1 VALQQTTRELWAQQ
15 GPFEPY
21 TIHGVPQQN
30 IPEIY
35 IKGAVWNAQSTPP
48 RYIAQ
53 SSAPEESG
61 TGTWFPIDFN
71 EEHVCWVEV
80 RLQEPAGSE
89 AYWQAFR
96 IAGEDLGLD
105 ITQGD
110 VEIHLQ
116 STTLHSYRESVAS
129 SHLSRASTPSIAS
142 VIRPRPS
149 PYQLGSRDQEIA
161 HSLAESL
168 NINEPMSNT
177 LTMEVPAGTINPTT
191 GHVDADDAALY
202 RAIGPDQPDP
212 PSVSG
217 TERTTNIPFGW
228 IRPQGGGMP
237 EPRRYIYGG
246 PPAGPFGPPG
256 RGPPGGGP
264 PGGGPPGGGPP
275 GGGPPGGGPP
285 RGGPFGPP
293 GGGPPAPIPVAP
305 AVGGRNDKLVGN
317 TPLVFKGERSRA
329 EEFITQ
335 WQLYEGVN
343 ITNDLMRNAYQRAML
358 FLTYIQG
365 PIVNEWVKGV
375 NAWLRG
381 QIINQRWAP
390 HDERLWTEV
399 FDSFN
404 RQFANVMEQEDAQ
417 AALAKGLQLDKGD
430 LDKLITEFEQ
440 LVRHAGYDVNQ
451 DLVLRIFTSALP
463 NTMYEYILRTLPQP
477 ATYEQWRAAAID
489 QQRVYVHMRNRAD
502 RFKTKKPAP
511 TNTWRPFNS
520 QWRNP
525 PRDKNAMDTSPGRT
539 RARVAEAEDFL
550 PGGNRYEQ
558 RVGGSREGGYPRGP
572 VQRDG
577 QRKVLTCFFCGKPG
591 HFARDC
597 RQKQNNRGANS
608 PPRNTQIPTRARQV
622 RQEDSNIRVVDD
634 RSVADDRTP
643 QQRANDWLT
652 SVANEHDDVKDIV
665 MQELW
670 GKEDFQNA

>member
-15 GPFEPY
+15 GPFEHY
-21 TIHGVPQQN
+21 AIHGVPQQN

-35 IKGAVWNAQSTPP
+35 IKGAVWNAQADPP
-48 RYIAQ
+48 RYVAQ

-61 TGTWFPIDFN
+61 TGTWFPVDFN

-96 IAGEDLGLD
+96 IAGQDLGLD
-105 ITQGD
+105 VTQGD
-110 VEIHLQ
+110 VEAHLQ
-116 STTLHSYRESVAS
+116 ATTIHSYRESIAS
-129 SHLSRASTPSIAS
+129 SHSSRASTPSVAS
-142 VIRPRPS
+142 AIRPRPS
-149 PYQLGSRDQEIA
+149 PYQPGSRDQEIA
-161 HSLAESL
+161 NTLAESL

-177 LTMEVPAGTINPTT
+177 LTMEAPAGTINPIT
-191 GHVDADDAALY
+191 GHVNDDDAALF

-212 PSVSG
+212 PSVGG
-217 TERTTNIPFGW
+217 TDHSTHVPFGW
-228 IRPQGGGMP
+228 IRPQSGRMP

-246 PPAGPFGPPG
+246 GPP
-256 RGPPGGGP
+256 RGNPPRGGP
-264 PGGGPPGGGPP
+264 P
-275 GGGPPGGGPP
+275 
-285 RGGPFGPP
+285 GGPFGPP
-293 GGGPPAPIPVAP
+293 GGGPLGPPGGGPPVPIPPAP
-305 AVGGRNDKLVGN
+305 AVAGGRSDKLVGN
-317 TPLVFKGERSRA
+317 TPLIFRGERNRA

-365 PIVNEWVKGV
+365 PVVNEWVKGV

-381 QIINQRWAP
+381 QIIHEGWAP
-390 HDERLWTEV
+390 TDESLWAEV

-417 AALAKGLQLDKGD
+417 AALAKGLQLEKGD

-440 LVRHAGYDVNQ
+440 LVRHAGYDINQ

-463 NTMYEYILRTLPQP
+463 NTMYEYILRNLRQP

-489 QQRVYVHMRNRAD
+489 QQKVYVHMRNRAD
-502 RFKTKKPAP
+502 RFKTKKLPP
-511 TNTWRPFNS
+511 ITTWRPFGN

-525 PRDKNAMDTSPGRT
+525 AKDPNAMDTSPGRT

-572 VQRDG
+572 IQRDG

-597 RQKQNNRGANS
+597 RQKRNNQGTS
-608 PPRNTQIPTRARQV
+608 GPPRNTQVPTRARQV
-622 RQEDSNIRVVDD
+622 RQEESNVRIVDD

-643 QQRANDWLT
+643 QQRATDWLT
-652 SVANEHDDVKDIV
+652 SVADEHDDVKDIV

>member
-35 IKGAVWNAQSTPP
+35 IKGAVWNAQANPP
-48 RYIAQ
+48 RYVAQ

-61 TGTWFPIDFN
+61 TGTWFPVDFN

-96 IAGEDLGLD
+96 IAGQDLGLD

-110 VEIHLQ
+110 VEAHLQ
-116 STTLHSYRESVAS
+116 TTTLTSYRESVAS
-129 SHLSRASTPSIAS
+129 SHSSRASTPSVPSI
-142 VIRPRPS
+142 IRLRPS
-149 PYQLGSRDQEIA
+149 PHQPGSRDQEIA
-161 HSLAESL
+161 HTLAESL
-168 NINEPMSNT
+168 TINDPMSNT
-177 LTMEVPAGTINPTT
+177 FTMEVPAGTINPTT
-191 GHVDADDAALY
+191 GHVNDDDAALF

-212 PSVSG
+212 PSVGG
-217 TERTTNIPFGW
+217 TDHTTHVPFGW
-228 IRPQGGGMP
+228 IRPQSGRMP
-237 EPRRYIYGG
+237 EPGRYIYG
-246 PPAGPFGPPG
+246 
-256 RGPPGGGP
+256 
-264 PGGGPPGGGPP
+264 

-285 RGGPFGPP
+285 RGGPPGGPFGPPGGGPFGPP
-293 GGGPPAPIPVAP
+293 GGGPPGGGPPVPIPPAP
-305 AVGGRNDKLVGN
+305 AMGGRSDKLVGN
-317 TPLVFKGERSRA
+317 TPLIFKGERSRA

-390 HDERLWTEV
+390 TDERLWVEV

-417 AALAKGLQLDKGD
+417 AALAKGLQLEKGD

-440 LVRHAGYDVNQ
+440 LVRHAGYDINQ

-477 ATYEQWRAAAID
+477 ATYEQWRTAAID

-502 RFKTKKPAP
+502 RFKTKKLPP
-511 TNTWRPFNS
+511 ITTWRPFGN
-520 QWRNP
+520 QWKNP
-525 PRDKNAMDTSPGRT
+525 QRGPNDMDTSPGRT

-572 VQRDG
+572 IQRDG

-597 RQKQNNRGANS
+597 RQKQNNRGSNG
-608 PPRNTQIPTRARQV
+608 PPRNTQTPTRTRQV

-652 SVANEHDDVKDIV
+652 SVADEQCDVKDIV

>member
-1 VALQQTTRELWAQQ
+1 VALQQTTQELWAQQ
-15 GPFEPY
+15 GLFEPY
-21 TIHGVPQQN
+21 TIHGITQQN

-35 IKGAVWNAQSTPP
+35 IKGAVWNAQAIPP
-48 RYIAQ
+48 RYHAQ
-53 SSAPEESG
+53 SSAPEESAS
-61 TGTWFPIDFN
+61 GTWFPVEFN

-110 VEIHLQ
+110 VEFHVQ
-116 STTLHSYRESVAS
+116 NATLTNYRELVIS
-129 SHLSRASTPSIAS
+129 SHSSRASTPSVAS

-149 PYQLGSRDQEIA
+149 PFLLGSRDQEIA
-161 HSLAESL
+161 ASLAESL
-168 NINEPMSNT
+168 NINAPMSCT
-177 LTMEVPAGTINPTT
+177 LTTEVPAGTINPIT
-191 GHVDADDAALY
+191 GHVNDDDAALY

-212 PSVSG
+212 PSVGG
-217 TERTTNIPFGW
+217 TDRTTHVPFGW

-246 PPAGPFGPPG
+246 PP
-256 RGPPGGGP
+256 
-264 PGGGPPGGGPP
+264 
-275 GGGPPGGGPP
+275 
-285 RGGPFGPP
+285 GGPFGPP
-293 GGGPPAPIPVAP
+293 GGGPPMPIPPAP
-305 AVGGRNDKLVGN
+305 VIGGGRNDKLVGN
-317 TPLVFKGERSRA
+317 TPLIFKGERSRA

-365 PIVNEWVKGV
+365 PILNEWVKGV

-390 HDERLWTEV
+390 TDERLWIEV

-440 LVRHAGYDVNQ
+440 LVCHAGYNINQ

-477 ATYEQWRAAAID
+477 ASYEQWRSAAID

-502 RFKTKKPAP
+502 RFKTKRPP
-511 TNTWRPFNS
+511 TTNTWKLFNN

-525 PRDKNAMDTSPGRT
+525 QRDPNAMDTSPGRMH
-539 RARVAEAEDFL
+539 ARVAEADDFL
-550 PGGNRYEQ
+550 PGGNQYEQ

-572 VQRDG
+572 IQKDG

-591 HFARDC
+591 HFARNC
-597 RQKQNNRGANS
+597 RQKRNNQGPS
-608 PPRNTQIPTRARQV
+608 GPPRNTQIPMCARQT
-622 RQEDSNIRVVDD
+622 RQEESNIRVVDD

-643 QQRANDWLT
+643 QQHANDWLT
-652 SVANEHDDVKDIV
+652 SVADEHDDVKDIV

>member
-1 VALQQTTRELWAQQ
+1 VALQQTTRKLWAQQ
-15 GPFEPY
+15 GPFETY

-30 IPEIY
+30 IPEVY
-35 IKGAVWNAQSTPP
+35 IKGAVWNAQSDPP
-48 RYIAQ
+48 RYVAQ

-61 TGTWFPIDFN
+61 TGTWFPVDFN

-96 IAGEDLGLD
+96 IAGQDLGLD

-110 VEIHLQ
+110 VEAHLQ
-116 STTLHSYRESVAS
+116 TTTLTSYRESVAS
-129 SHLSRASTPSIAS
+129 SHSSRASTPSVPS
-142 VIRPRPS
+142 DIRPRPS
-149 PYQLGSRDQEIA
+149 PYQPGSRDQEIA
-161 HSLAESL
+161 RTLAESL
-168 NINEPMSNT
+168 SINDPMSNT
-177 LTMEVPAGTINPTT
+177 LTISAPAGTINPIT
-191 GHVDADDAALY
+191 GHVNDDDAALF

-212 PSVSG
+212 PSVGG
-217 TERTTNIPFGW
+217 TDRTTHVPFGW
-228 IRPQGGGMP
+228 IRPQGERMP

-246 PPAGPFGPPG
+246 GGPPG
-256 RGPPGGGP
+256 GNPPRRGLPGGPFGPPGGGP
-264 PGGGPPGGGPP
+264 PGGGPPAPI
-275 GGGPPGGGPP
+275 
-285 RGGPFGPP
+285 
-293 GGGPPAPIPVAP
+293 PPAP
-305 AVGGRNDKLVGN
+305 AVMGGRSDKLVGN
-317 TPLVFKGERSRA
+317 TPLIFKGERSRA

-381 QIINQRWAP
+381 QIIHQGWAP
-390 HDERLWTEV
+390 TDERLWAEV

-417 AALAKGLQLDKGD
+417 AALAKGLQLEKGD

-440 LVRHAGYDVNQ
+440 LVRHAGYDINQ

-477 ATYEQWRAAAID
+477 ASYEQWRSAAID
-489 QQRVYVHMRNRAD
+489 QQKVYVHMRNRAD
-502 RFKTKKPAP
+502 RFKTKKLPP
-511 TNTWRPFNS
+511 TTTWRPFGN

-525 PRDKNAMDTSPGRT
+525 TKDPNAMDTSPGRT

-597 RQKQNNRGANS
+597 RQKRNNQGPS
-608 PPRNTQIPTRARQV
+608 GPPRNTQVPTRTRQI
-622 RQEDSNIRVVDD
+622 RQEESNIRVVDD

-643 QQRANDWLT
+643 QQRATDWLT
-652 SVANEHDDVKDIV
+652 SVADEHDDVKDIV

>member
-15 GPFEPY
+15 GPFEQY

-35 IKGAVWNAQSTPP
+35 IKGAVWNAQSDPP
-48 RYIAQ
+48 RYVAQ

-61 TGTWFPIDFN
+61 TGTWFPVDFN

-89 AYWQAFR
+89 SYWQAFR
-96 IAGEDLGLD
+96 IAGQDLGLD

-110 VEIHLQ
+110 VETHLQ
-116 STTLHSYRESVAS
+116 TTTLNSYRELVAS
-129 SHLSRASTPSIAS
+129 SHSSRNSTPSVPSI
-142 VIRPRPS
+142 ILPRPS
-149 PYQLGSRDQEIA
+149 PYQPGSRDQEIA
-161 HSLAESL
+161 HTLAESL

-177 LTMEVPAGTINPTT
+177 LTMEVPAGTINPVT
-191 GHVDADDAALY
+191 GHVDADDAALF

-217 TERTTNIPFGW
+217 TERTTHIPFGW

-237 EPRRYIYGG
+237 NPRRYIYGG
-246 PPAGPFGPPG
+246 GGPPG
-256 RGPPGGGP
+256 RGPPVGGPPGGPFGP
-264 PGGGPPGGGPP
+264 PGGGPP
-275 GGGPPGGGPP
+275 
-285 RGGPFGPP
+285 GGPFGPP
-293 GGGPPAPIPVAP
+293 GGGPPAPISPAPV
-305 AVGGRNDKLVGN
+305 VGGGGRSDKLVGN
-317 TPLVFKGERSRA
+317 TLLIFKGERSRA

-381 QIINQRWAP
+381 QIIHQRWAP
-390 HDERLWTEV
+390 TDERLWQEV

-404 RQFANVMEQEDAQ
+404 RQFANIMEQEDAQ
-417 AALAKGLQLDKGD
+417 AALAKGLQLEKGD
-430 LDKLITEFEQ
+430 LDKLVTEFEQ

-463 NTMYEYILRTLPQP
+463 NSMYEYILRTLPQP
-477 ATYEQWRAAAID
+477 ATYEQWRTAAID

-502 RFKTKKPAP
+502 RFKTKKTSPI
-511 TNTWRPFNS
+511 TTWKPFGN

-525 PRDKNAMDTSPGRT
+525 QRDPNAMDTSPGRT

-558 RVGGSREGGYPRGP
+558 RVGGSR
-572 VQRDG
+572 
-577 QRKVLTCFFCGKPG
+577 
-591 HFARDC
+591 
-597 RQKQNNRGANS
+597 
-608 PPRNTQIPTRARQV
+608 IPTRTRQI
-622 RQEDSNIRVVDD
+622 RQEESNIRVVDD

-652 SVANEHDDVKDIV
+652 SVADEHDDVKDIV

>member
-15 GPFEPY
+15 GPFEHY

-35 IKGAVWNAQSTPP
+35 IKGAVWNAQADPP
-48 RYIAQ
+48 RYVAQ

-61 TGTWFPIDFN
+61 TGTWFPVDFN

-96 IAGEDLGLD
+96 IAGQDLGLD

-110 VEIHLQ
+110 VEAHLQ
-116 STTLHSYRESVAS
+116 ATTLTSYRESVTS
-129 SHLSRASTPSIAS
+129 SHSSRASTPSVPSI
-142 VIRPRPS
+142 ILPRPS
-149 PYQLGSRDQEIA
+149 PYQPGSRDQEIA
-161 HSLAESL
+161 HTLAESL
-168 NINEPMSNT
+168 NIHDPMSNT
-177 LTMEVPAGTINPTT
+177 LTVEVPAGTINPVT
-191 GHVDADDAALY
+191 GHVDADDAALF

-217 TERTTNIPFGW
+217 TDRTTHVPFGW
-228 IRPQGGGMP
+228 IRPPSGRMP

-246 PPAGPFGPPG
+246 GGGPPG
-256 RGPPGGGP
+256 GNPPRGGPPGGPFGPPGGGP

-275 GGGPPGGGPP
+275 VPI
-285 RGGPFGPP
+285 
-293 GGGPPAPIPVAP
+293 PPAP
-305 AVGGRNDKLVGN
+305 AVMGGRSDKLVGN
-317 TPLVFKGERSRA
+317 TPLIFKGERSKA

-365 PIVNEWVKGV
+365 PTVNEWVKGV

-381 QIINQRWAP
+381 QIIHEGWAP
-390 HDERLWTEV
+390 TDERLWAEV

-417 AALAKGLQLDKGD
+417 AALAKGLQLEKGD

-440 LVRHAGYDVNQ
+440 LVRHAGYDINQ

-463 NTMYEYILRTLPQP
+463 NTMYEYILRNLRQP
-477 ATYEQWRAAAID
+477 ATYEQWRSAAID
-489 QQRVYVHMRNRAD
+489 QQKVYVHMRNRAD
-502 RFKTKKPAP
+502 RFKTKKLPP
-511 TNTWRPFNS
+511 ITTWRPFGN

-525 PRDKNAMDTSPGRT
+525 TKDPNAMDTSPGRT

-597 RQKQNNRGANS
+597 RQKRNNQGS
-608 PPRNTQIPTRARQV
+608 SGPPRNAPIPTRTRQV

-643 QQRANDWLT
+643 QQRATDWLT
-652 SVANEHDDVKDIV
+652 SVADEHDDVKDIV

>member
-15 GPFEPY
+15 GPFEHY

-30 IPEIY
+30 IPDIY
-35 IKGAVWNAQSTPP
+35 IKGAVWNAQADPP
-48 RYIAQ
+48 RYVAQ

-61 TGTWFPIDFN
+61 TGTWFPVDFN

-96 IAGEDLGLD
+96 IAGQDLGLD

-110 VEIHLQ
+110 VELHLQ

-129 SHLSRASTPSIAS
+129 SHSSRESTPSVPSI
-142 VIRPRPS
+142 ILPRPS
-149 PYQLGSRDQEIA
+149 PHQPGSRDQEIA
-161 HSLAESL
+161 HTLAESL
-168 NINEPMSNT
+168 TIHEPMSNT
-177 LTMEVPAGTINPTT
+177 LTMEVPAGTINPVT
-191 GHVDADDAALY
+191 GHVDADDAALF

-217 TERTTNIPFGW
+217 TDRTTHVPFGW
-228 IRPQGGGMP
+228 IRPQGGRMP

-246 PPAGPFGPPG
+246 VGPPGGNPPRGGPPGGPFGPPG
-256 RGPPGGGP
+256 GPFGPPGGGP
-264 PGGGPPGGGPP
+264 PGGGPPAPI
-275 GGGPPGGGPP
+275 
-285 RGGPFGPP
+285 
-293 GGGPPAPIPVAP
+293 PPAP
-305 AVGGRNDKLVGN
+305 AVMGGRSDKLVGN
-317 TPLVFKGERSRA
+317 TPLIFKGERSRA

-381 QIINQRWAP
+381 QIIHQGWAP
-390 HDERLWTEV
+390 TDERLWAEV

-417 AALAKGLQLDKGD
+417 AALAKGLQLEKGD

-440 LVRHAGYDVNQ
+440 LVRHAGYDINQ

-463 NTMYEYILRTLPQP
+463 NTMYEYILRNLPQP
-477 ATYEQWRAAAID
+477 ATYEQWRSAAID
-489 QQRVYVHMRNRAD
+489 QQKVYVHMRNRAD
-502 RFKTKKPAP
+502 RFKTKKLPP
-511 TNTWRPFNS
+511 ITTWRPFGN

-525 PRDKNAMDTSPGRT
+525 TKDPNAMDTSPGRT

-572 VQRDG
+572 VQKDG

-597 RQKQNNRGANS
+597 RQKRNNQGPS
-608 PPRNTQIPTRARQV
+608 GPSRNYQAPTRTRQIK
-622 RQEDSNIRVVDD
+622 QEESNIRVVDD

-643 QQRANDWLT
+643 QQRATDWLT
-652 SVANEHDDVKDIV
+652 SVADEHDDVKDIV

>member
-15 GPFEPY
+15 GPFEHY

-35 IKGAVWNAQSTPP
+35 IKGAVWNAQADPP
-48 RYIAQ
+48 RYVAQ

-61 TGTWFPIDFN
+61 TGTWFPVDFN

-80 RLQEPAGSE
+80 HLQEPAGSE

-96 IAGEDLGLD
+96 IAGQDLGLD

-110 VEIHLQ
+110 VELHLQ

-129 SHLSRASTPSIAS
+129 SHSSRESTPSVPSI
-142 VIRPRPS
+142 ILPRPS
-149 PYQLGSRDQEIA
+149 PHQPGSRDQEIA
-161 HSLAESL
+161 HTLAESL
-168 NINEPMSNT
+168 TIHEPMSNT
-177 LTMEVPAGTINPTT
+177 LTMEVPAGTINPVT
-191 GHVDADDAALY
+191 GHVDADDAALF

-217 TERTTNIPFGW
+217 TDRTTHVPFGW
-228 IRPQGGGMP
+228 IRPQGGRMP

-246 PPAGPFGPPG
+246 GGGPPGGNPPRGGPPGGPFGPPG
-256 RGPPGGGP
+256 GPFGPPGGGP
-264 PGGGPPGGGPP
+264 PGGGPPAPI
-275 GGGPPGGGPP
+275 
-285 RGGPFGPP
+285 
-293 GGGPPAPIPVAP
+293 PPAP
-305 AVGGRNDKLVGN
+305 AVMGGRSDKLVGN
-317 TPLVFKGERSRA
+317 TPLIFKGERSRA

-381 QIINQRWAP
+381 QIIHQGWAP
-390 HDERLWTEV
+390 TDERLWAEV

-417 AALAKGLQLDKGD
+417 AALAKGLQLEKGD

-440 LVRHAGYDVNQ
+440 LVRHAGYDINQ

-463 NTMYEYILRTLPQP
+463 NTMYEYILRNLPQP
-477 ATYEQWRAAAID
+477 ATYEQWRSAAID
-489 QQRVYVHMRNRAD
+489 QQKVYVHMRNRAD
-502 RFKTKKPAP
+502 RFKTKKLPP
-511 TNTWRPFNS
+511 ITTWRPFGN

-525 PRDKNAMDTSPGRT
+525 TKDPNAMDTSPGRT

-572 VQRDG
+572 VQKDG

-597 RQKQNNRGANS
+597 RQKRNNQGPS
-608 PPRNTQIPTRARQV
+608 GPPRNYQAPTRTRQIK
-622 RQEDSNIRVVDD
+622 QEESNIRVVDD
-634 RSVADDRTP
+634 RSIADDRTP
-643 QQRANDWLT
+643 QQRATDWLT
-652 SVANEHDDVKDIV
+652 SVADEHDDVKDIV

>member
-15 GPFEPY
+15 GPFEHY

-35 IKGAVWNAQSTPP
+35 IKGAVWNAQADPP
-48 RYIAQ
+48 RYVAQ

-61 TGTWFPIDFN
+61 TGTWFPVDFN

-96 IAGEDLGLD
+96 IAGQDLGLD

-110 VEIHLQ
+110 VELHLQ

-129 SHLSRASTPSIAS
+129 SHSSRASTPSVPS
-142 VIRPRPS
+142 VIQLRPS
-149 PYQLGSRDQEIA
+149 PHQPGSRDQEIA
-161 HSLAESL
+161 HTLAESL
-168 NINEPMSNT
+168 TINEPMSNT
-177 LTMEVPAGTINPTT
+177 LTMEVPAGTINPVT
-191 GHVDADDAALY
+191 GHVDADDAALF

-217 TERTTNIPFGW
+217 TERTTHIPFGW
-228 IRPQGGGMP
+228 LRPQGGGRP
-237 EPRRYIYGG
+237 DPRRYIYGG
-246 PPAGPFGPPG
+246 GPPG
-256 RGPPGGGP
+256 GGPPGGPFRPPGGPFGPPGGGP
-264 PGGGPPGGGPP
+264 PGGGPPAPI
-275 GGGPPGGGPP
+275 
-285 RGGPFGPP
+285 
-293 GGGPPAPIPVAP
+293 PPAPAVA
-305 AVGGRNDKLVGN
+305 GGRSDKLVGN
-317 TPLVFKGERSRA
+317 TPLIFKGERSKA

-381 QIINQRWAP
+381 QIIHQRWAP
-390 HDERLWTEV
+390 TDERLWVEV

-417 AALAKGLQLDKGD
+417 AALAKGLQLERGD

-440 LVRHAGYDVNQ
+440 LVRHAGYDINQ

-477 ATYEQWRAAAID
+477 ATYEQWRSAAID
-489 QQRVYVHMRNRAD
+489 QQRVYVHMKNRAD
-502 RFKTKKPAP
+502 RFKTKKLPP
-511 TNTWRPFNS
+511 ITTWRPFGN
-520 QWRNP
+520 QWRTPPGNP
-525 PRDKNAMDTSPGRT
+525 NAMDTSPGRT

-572 VQRDG
+572 VQKDG

-597 RQKQNNRGANS
+597 RQKRNNQGPS
-608 PPRNTQIPTRARQV
+608 GPPRNNQAPPRARQI
-622 RQEDSNIRVVDD
+622 RQEESNIRVVDD

-643 QQRANDWLT
+643 QQRATDWLT
-652 SVANEHDDVKDIV
+652 SVADEHDDVKDIV

>member
-15 GPFEPY
+15 GPFEHY

-35 IKGAVWNAQSTPP
+35 IKGAVWNAQADPP
-48 RYIAQ
+48 RYVAQ

-61 TGTWFPIDFN
+61 TGTWFPVDFN

-96 IAGEDLGLD
+96 IAGQDLGLD

-110 VEIHLQ
+110 VELHLQ

-129 SHLSRASTPSIAS
+129 SHSSRASTPSVPSI
-142 VIRPRPS
+142 ILPRPS
-149 PYQLGSRDQEIA
+149 PHQPGSRDQEIA
-161 HSLAESL
+161 NTLAESL
-168 NINEPMSNT
+168 TINEPMSNT
-177 LTMEVPAGTINPTT
+177 LTMEVPAGTINPVT

-217 TERTTNIPFGW
+217 TDRTTHVPFGW
-228 IRPQGGGMP
+228 IRPQGGRMP

-246 PPAGPFGPPG
+246 GGGPPGGNPPRGGPPGGPFGPPG
-256 RGPPGGGP
+256 GPFGPPGGGP
-264 PGGGPPGGGPP
+264 PGGGPPAPI
-275 GGGPPGGGPP
+275 
-285 RGGPFGPP
+285 
-293 GGGPPAPIPVAP
+293 PPAPV
-305 AVGGRNDKLVGN
+305 VMGGRNDKLVGN
-317 TPLVFKGERSRA
+317 TPLIFKGERSRA

-390 HDERLWTEV
+390 TDERLWIEV

-417 AALAKGLQLDKGD
+417 AALAKGLQLEKGD

-440 LVRHAGYDVNQ
+440 LVRHAGYDINQ

-463 NTMYEYILRTLPQP
+463 NTMYEYILRNLPQP
-477 ATYEQWRAAAID
+477 ATYEQWRSAAID

-502 RFKTKKPAP
+502 RFKTKKLPP
-511 TNTWRPFNS
+511 ITTWRPFGN
-520 QWRNP
+520 QWRTPPGNP
-525 PRDKNAMDTSPGRT
+525 NAMDTSPGRT

-558 RVGGSREGGYPRGP
+558 RVGGNREGGYPRGP
-572 VQRDG
+572 VQKDG

-597 RQKQNNRGANS
+597 RQKRNNQGPS
-608 PPRNTQIPTRARQV
+608 GPSRNNQAPMRARQV
-622 RQEDSNIRVVDD
+622 RQEESNIRVVDD

-643 QQRANDWLT
+643 QQRATDWLT
-652 SVANEHDDVKDIV
+652 NVADENDDVKDIV

>member
-1 VALQQTTRELWAQQ
+1 
-15 GPFEPY
+15 
-21 TIHGVPQQN
+21 
-30 IPEIY
+30 
-35 IKGAVWNAQSTPP
+35 
-48 RYIAQ
+48 
-53 SSAPEESG
+53 
-61 TGTWFPIDFN
+61 
-71 EEHVCWVEV
+71 
-80 RLQEPAGSE
+80 
-89 AYWQAFR
+89 
-96 IAGEDLGLD
+96 
-105 ITQGD
+105 
-110 VEIHLQ
+110 
-116 STTLHSYRESVAS
+116 
-129 SHLSRASTPSIAS
+129 
-142 VIRPRPS
+142 
-149 PYQLGSRDQEIA
+149 
-161 HSLAESL
+161 
-168 NINEPMSNT
+168 MSNT
-177 LTMEVPAGTINPTT
+177 LTMEVPVGTINPIT
-191 GHVDADDAALY
+191 GHVNADDDAALF

-212 PSVSG
+212 PSVGG
-217 TERTTNIPFGW
+217 TDRTTHVPFGW
-228 IRPQGGGMP
+228 IRPQGERMP

-246 PPAGPFGPPG
+246 GPPGGNPPRGGPPGGPFGPPG
-256 RGPPGGGP
+256 GPFGPPGGGP
-264 PGGGPPGGGPP
+264 PGGGPPAPI
-275 GGGPPGGGPP
+275 
-285 RGGPFGPP
+285 
-293 GGGPPAPIPVAP
+293 PPAP
-305 AVGGRNDKLVGN
+305 AVMGGRSDKLVGN
-317 TPLVFKGERSRA
+317 TPLIFKGERSRA

-381 QIINQRWAP
+381 QIIHQRWAP
-390 HDERLWTEV
+390 TDERLWVEV

-440 LVRHAGYDVNQ
+440 LVRHAGYDINQ

-477 ATYEQWRAAAID
+477 ATYEQWRSAAID
-489 QQRVYVHMRNRAD
+489 QQKVYVHMRNRAD
-502 RFKTKKPAP
+502 RFKTKKLPP
-511 TNTWRPFNS
+511 ITTWRPFGN
-520 QWRNP
+520 QWKNP
-525 PRDKNAMDTSPGRT
+525 QQNPNAMDTSPGRT

-572 VQRDG
+572 VQKDG

-597 RQKQNNRGANS
+597 RQKRNNQGPSN
-608 PPRNTQIPTRARQV
+608 PPRNNQAPMRARQI
-622 RQEDSNIRVVDD
+622 RQEESNIRVVDD

-643 QQRANDWLT
+643 QQRATDWLT
-652 SVANEHDDVKDIV
+652 SVADEHDDVKDIV

>member
-15 GPFEPY
+15 GPFEHY

-35 IKGAVWNAQSTPP
+35 IKGAVWNAQANPP
-48 RYIAQ
+48 RYVAQ

-61 TGTWFPIDFN
+61 TGTWFPVDFN

-96 IAGEDLGLD
+96 IAGQDLGLD

-129 SHLSRASTPSIAS
+129 SHSSRASTPSEPSI
-142 VIRPRPS
+142 ILPRPS
-149 PYQLGSRDQEIA
+149 PHQPGSRDQEIA
-161 HSLAESL
+161 HTLAESL
-168 NINEPMSNT
+168 TIHEPMSNT
-177 LTMEVPAGTINPTT
+177 LTMEVPAGTINPVT
-191 GHVDADDAALY
+191 GHVDADDAALF

-217 TERTTNIPFGW
+217 TDRTTHVPFGW
-228 IRPQGGGMP
+228 IRPQGGRMP

-246 PPAGPFGPPG
+246 GGGPPGGNPPRGGPPGGPFGPPG
-256 RGPPGGGP
+256 
-264 PGGGPPGGGPP
+264 
-275 GGGPPGGGPP
+275 
-285 RGGPFGPP
+285 GGPFGPP
-293 GGGPPAPIPVAP
+293 GGGPPAPIPPAP
-305 AVGGRNDKLVGN
+305 AVVGGRSDKLVGN
-317 TPLVFKGERSRA
+317 TPLIFKGERSRA

-381 QIINQRWAP
+381 QIIHQGWAP
-390 HDERLWTEV
+390 TDERLWAEV

-417 AALAKGLQLDKGD
+417 AALAKGLQLEKGD

-440 LVRHAGYDVNQ
+440 LVRHAGYDINQ

-463 NTMYEYILRTLPQP
+463 NTMYEYILRNLPQP
-477 ATYEQWRAAAID
+477 ATYEQWRTAAID
-489 QQRVYVHMRNRAD
+489 QQKVYVHMRNRAD
-502 RFKTKKPAP
+502 RFKTKKLPP
-511 TNTWRPFNS
+511 ITTWRPFGN

-525 PRDKNAMDTSPGRT
+525 TKDPNAMDTSPGRT

-597 RQKQNNRGANS
+597 RQKRNNQGPS
-608 PPRNTQIPTRARQV
+608 GPPRNTQVPTRARQV
-622 RQEDSNIRVVDD
+622 RQEESNVRVVDD

-643 QQRANDWLT
+643 QQRATDWLT
-652 SVANEHDDVKDIV
+652 SVADEHDDVKDIV

>member
-15 GPFEPY
+15 GPFEHY

-35 IKGAVWNAQSTPP
+35 IKGAVWNAQADPP
-48 RYIAQ
+48 RYVAQ

-61 TGTWFPIDFN
+61 TGTWFPVDFN

-96 IAGEDLGLD
+96 IAGQDLGLD

-110 VEIHLQ
+110 VELHLQ

-129 SHLSRASTPSIAS
+129 SNSSRANTPSEPSI
-142 VIRPRPS
+142 ILPRPS
-149 PYQLGSRDQEIA
+149 PHQPGSRDQEIA
-161 HSLAESL
+161 NTLAESL
-168 NINEPMSNT
+168 TIHEPMSNT
-177 LTMEVPAGTINPTT
+177 LTMEVPAGTINPVT
-191 GHVDADDAALY
+191 GHVDADDAALF

-217 TERTTNIPFGW
+217 TDRTTHVPFGW
-228 IRPQGGGMP
+228 IRPQGGRMP

-246 PPAGPFGPPG
+246 GGGPPG
-256 RGPPGGGP
+256 GNPPRGGPPGGPFGPPGGGP
-264 PGGGPPGGGPP
+264 PGGGPPAPI
-275 GGGPPGGGPP
+275 
-285 RGGPFGPP
+285 
-293 GGGPPAPIPVAP
+293 PPAP
-305 AVGGRNDKLVGN
+305 AVMGGRSDKLVGN
-317 TPLVFKGERSRA
+317 TPLIFKGERSRA

-381 QIINQRWAP
+381 QIIHQRWAP
-390 HDERLWTEV
+390 TDERLWVEV

-417 AALAKGLQLDKGD
+417 AALAKGLQLEKGD

-440 LVRHAGYDVNQ
+440 LVRHAGYDINQ

-477 ATYEQWRAAAID
+477 ASYEQWRSAAID
-489 QQRVYVHMRNRAD
+489 QQKVYVHMRNRAD
-502 RFKTKKPAP
+502 RFKTKKLPP
-511 TNTWRPFNS
+511 ITTWRPFGN
-520 QWRNP
+520 QWKNP
-525 PRDKNAMDTSPGRT
+525 QRDPNAMDTSPGRT

-597 RQKQNNRGANS
+597 RQKRNNQGPSR
-608 PPRNTQIPTRARQV
+608 PPHNTQIPTRTRQV
-622 RQEDSNIRVVDD
+622 RQEESNIRVVDD

-643 QQRANDWLT
+643 QQRATDWLT
-652 SVANEHDDVKDIV
+652 SVADEHDDVKDIV

>member
-15 GPFEPY
+15 GPFEHY

-35 IKGAVWNAQSTPP
+35 IKGAVWNAQADPP
-48 RYIAQ
+48 RYVAQ

-61 TGTWFPIDFN
+61 TGTWFPVDFN

-96 IAGEDLGLD
+96 IAGQDLGLD

-110 VEIHLQ
+110 VEVHLQ
-116 STTLHSYRESVAS
+116 ATTLNSYRESVAS
-129 SHLSRASTPSIAS
+129 SHSSRASTPSEPSI
-142 VIRPRPS
+142 IRPRPS
-149 PYQLGSRDQEIA
+149 PHQPGSRDQEIA
-161 HSLAESL
+161 QTLAESL
-168 NINEPMSNT
+168 TIHEPMSNT
-177 LTMEVPAGTINPTT
+177 LTMEVPAGTINPVT
-191 GHVDADDAALY
+191 GHVDADDAALF

-217 TERTTNIPFGW
+217 TDRTTHVPFGW
-228 IRPQGGGMP
+228 IRPQGGRMP

-246 PPAGPFGPPG
+246 GGGPPGGNPPRGGPPGGPFGPPG
-256 RGPPGGGP
+256 GGPFGPPGGGP
-264 PGGGPPGGGPP
+264 PGGGPPAPI
-275 GGGPPGGGPP
+275 
-285 RGGPFGPP
+285 
-293 GGGPPAPIPVAP
+293 PPAP
-305 AVGGRNDKLVGN
+305 AVMGGRSDKLVGN
-317 TPLVFKGERSRA
+317 TPLIFKGERSRA

-381 QIINQRWAP
+381 QIIHQRWAP
-390 HDERLWTEV
+390 TDERLWIEV

-417 AALAKGLQLDKGD
+417 AALAKGLQLEKGD

-440 LVRHAGYDVNQ
+440 LVRHAGYDINQ

-463 NTMYEYILRTLPQP
+463 NTMYEYILRNIPQP
-477 ATYEQWRAAAID
+477 ATYEQWRSAAID
-489 QQRVYVHMRNRAD
+489 QQKVYVHMRNRAD
-502 RFKTKKPAP
+502 RFKTKKLPP
-511 TNTWRPFNS
+511 ITTWRPFGN

-525 PRDKNAMDTSPGRT
+525 TKDPNAMDTSPGRT

-597 RQKQNNRGANS
+597 RQKRNNQGPS
-608 PPRNTQIPTRARQV
+608 GPPRNTQVPTRARQV
-622 RQEDSNIRVVDD
+622 RQEESNVRVVDD

-643 QQRANDWLT
+643 QQRATDWLT
-652 SVANEHDDVKDIV
+652 SVADEHDDVKDIV

>member
-15 GPFEPY
+15 GPFEHY

-30 IPEIY
+30 IPAIY
-35 IKGAVWNAQSTPP
+35 IKGAVWNAQSDPP
-48 RYIAQ
+48 RYVAQ

-61 TGTWFPIDFN
+61 TGTWFPVDFN

-89 AYWQAFR
+89 SYWQAFR
-96 IAGEDLGLD
+96 IAGQDLGLD

-110 VEIHLQ
+110 VETHLQ
-116 STTLHSYRESVAS
+116 TTTLNSYRESVAS
-129 SHLSRASTPSIAS
+129 SHSSRASTPSEPS

-149 PYQLGSRDQEIA
+149 PYQPGSRDQEIA
-161 HSLAESL
+161 HTLAESL
-168 NINEPMSNT
+168 NINDPMSNT
-177 LTMEVPAGTINPTT
+177 LTMEVPAGTINPVT
-191 GHVDADDAALY
+191 GHVNADDAALF

-217 TERTTNIPFGW
+217 TERTTHIPFGW

-237 EPRRYIYGG
+237 DPRRYIYGG
-246 PPAGPFGPPG
+246 GGPPG
-256 RGPPGGGP
+256 RGPPVGGP
-264 PGGGPPGGGPP
+264 P
-275 GGGPPGGGPP
+275 
-285 RGGPFGPP
+285 GGPFGPP
-293 GGGPPAPIPVAP
+293 GGGPPGGPFGPPGGPPAPIPPAP
-305 AVGGRNDKLVGN
+305 AVGGGGRSDKLVGN
-317 TPLVFKGERSRA
+317 TPLIFKGERSRA

-343 ITNDLMRNAYQRAML
+343 ITNELMRNAYQRAML

-381 QIINQRWAP
+381 QIIHQRWAP
-390 HDERLWTEV
+390 TDERLWVEV

-417 AALAKGLQLDKGD
+417 AALAKGLQLERGD

-440 LVRHAGYDVNQ
+440 LVRHAGYDINQ

-477 ATYEQWRAAAID
+477 ATYEQWRSAAID
-489 QQRVYVHMRNRAD
+489 QQKVYVHMKNRAD
-502 RFKTKKPAP
+502 RFKTKKLPP
-511 TNTWRPFNS
+511 ITTWRPFGN
-520 QWRNP
+520 QWKNP
-525 PRDKNAMDTSPGRT
+525 QRDPNAMDTSPGRT

-597 RQKQNNRGANS
+597 RQKCNNQGPS
-608 PPRNTQIPTRARQV
+608 GPPRNTQIPTHTRQI
-622 RQEDSNIRVVDD
+622 RQEESNIRVVDD

-643 QQRANDWLT
+643 QQRAADWLT
-652 SVANEHDDVKDIV
+652 SVADEHDDVKDIV

>member
-35 IKGAVWNAQSTPP
+35 IKGAVWNAQADPP
-48 RYIAQ
+48 RYVAQ

-61 TGTWFPIDFN
+61 TGTWFPVDFN

-96 IAGEDLGLD
+96 IAGQDLGLD
-105 ITQGD
+105 ITQED
-110 VEIHLQ
+110 VETHLQ
-116 STTLHSYRESVAS
+116 ATTLHSYQESITS
-129 SHLSRASTPSIAS
+129 SHSSRASTPSVAS

-149 PYQLGSRDQEIA
+149 PHQPGSRDQEIA

-168 NINEPMSNT
+168 NINDPMSNT
-177 LTMEVPAGTINPTT
+177 LTMEVPVGTINPIT
-191 GHVDADDAALY
+191 GHVDADDAALFW
-202 RAIGPDQPDP
+202 AIGPDQPDP
-212 PSVSG
+212 PSISG
-217 TERTTNIPFGW
+217 TEGTTHIPFGW

-237 EPRRYIYGG
+237 GPRRYIYGG
-246 PPAGPFGPPG
+246 GPP
-256 RGPPGGGP
+256 PPRGGP
-264 PGGGPPGGGPP
+264 P
-275 GGGPPGGGPP
+275 
-285 RGGPFGPP
+285 GGPFGPP
-293 GGGPPAPIPVAP
+293 GGGPPGGPFGPPGGGPPMPIPPAP
-305 AVGGRNDKLVGN
+305 VGGGGGRNDKLVGN
-317 TPLVFKGERSRA
+317 TPLIFKGERSKA

-390 HDERLWTEV
+390 TDERLWAEV

-417 AALAKGLQLDKGD
+417 AALAKGLQLEKGD

-440 LVRHAGYDVNQ
+440 LVRHAGYDINQ

-463 NTMYEYILRTLPQP
+463 NTMYEYILRTLRQP
-477 ATYEQWRAAAID
+477 ATYEQWRSAAID

-502 RFKTKKPAP
+502 RFKTKKLPP
-511 TNTWRPFNS
+511 ITTWRPFGN
-520 QWRNP
+520 QWRTPPGNP
-525 PRDKNAMDTSPGRT
+525 NAMDTSPGRT

-572 VQRDG
+572 VQKDG

-597 RQKQNNRGANS
+597 RQKRNNQGPS
-608 PPRNTQIPTRARQV
+608 GPPRNNQAPMRARQI
-622 RQEDSNIRVVDD
+622 RQEESNIRVVDD

-643 QQRANDWLT
+643 QQRATDWLT
-652 SVANEHDDVKDIV
+652 SVADEHDDVKDIV

>member
-1 VALQQTTRELWAQQ
+1 VVLQQTTRELWAQQ
-15 GPFEPY
+15 GPFEHY

-35 IKGAVWNAQSTPP
+35 IKGAVWNAQADPP
-48 RYIAQ
+48 RYVAQ

-61 TGTWFPIDFN
+61 TGTWFPVDFN

-89 AYWQAFR
+89 SYWQAFR
-96 IAGEDLGLD
+96 IAGQDLGLD

-110 VEIHLQ
+110 VETHLQ
-116 STTLHSYRESVAS
+116 ATTLHSYRESVAS
-129 SHLSRASTPSIAS
+129 SHSTRASTPSEAS
-142 VIRPRPS
+142 AIRPRPS
-149 PYQLGSRDQEIA
+149 PYQPGSRDQEIA

-168 NINEPMSNT
+168 NINDPMSNT
-177 LTMEVPAGTINPTT
+177 LTMEVPAGTINPVT
-191 GHVDADDAALY
+191 GHVDADEAALF

-212 PSVSG
+212 PSVGG
-217 TERTTNIPFGW
+217 TDRTTHVPFGW
-228 IRPQGGGMP
+228 IRPQSGRMP
-237 EPRRYIYGG
+237 EPGRYIYGG
-246 PPAGPFGPPG
+246 GGGPPG
-256 RGPPGGGP
+256 GGPPRRGLPGGPFGPPGGGP
-264 PGGGPPGGGPP
+264 PGGGPPVPI
-275 GGGPPGGGPP
+275 
-285 RGGPFGPP
+285 
-293 GGGPPAPIPVAP
+293 PPAPAM
-305 AVGGRNDKLVGN
+305 GGRSDKLVGN
-317 TPLVFKGERSRA
+317 TPLIFKGERSRA

-381 QIINQRWAP
+381 QIIHQGWAP
-390 HDERLWTEV
+390 TDERLWAEV

-404 RQFANVMEQEDAQ
+404 RQFANIMEQEDAQ

-440 LVRHAGYDVNQ
+440 LVRHAGYDINQ

-477 ATYEQWRAAAID
+477 AMYEQWRSAAID
-489 QQRVYVHMRNRAD
+489 QQKVYVHMRNRAD
-502 RFKTKKPAP
+502 RFKTKKLPP
-511 TNTWRPFNS
+511 ITTWRPFSN

-525 PRDKNAMDTSPGRT
+525 TRDPNAMDTSPGRT

-591 HFARDC
+591 HFAWDC
-597 RQKQNNRGANS
+597 RQKRNNQGPSGPSRNNQA
-608 PPRNTQIPTRARQV
+608 PPRARQI
-622 RQEDSNIRVVDD
+622 RQEESNIRVVDD

-643 QQRANDWLT
+643 QQRATDWLT
-652 SVANEHDDVKDIV
+652 SVADEHDDVKDIV

>member
-15 GPFEPY
+15 GPFEHY
-21 TIHGVPQQN
+21 TIHSVPQQN

-35 IKGAVWNAQSTPP
+35 IKGAVWNAQADPP
-48 RYIAQ
+48 RYVAQ

-61 TGTWFPIDFN
+61 TGTWFPVDFN

-96 IAGEDLGLD
+96 IAGQDLGLD

-110 VEIHLQ
+110 VELHLQ

-129 SHLSRASTPSIAS
+129 SHSSRESTPSVPSI
-142 VIRPRPS
+142 ILPRPS
-149 PYQLGSRDQEIA
+149 PHQPGSRDQEIA
-161 HSLAESL
+161 HTLAESL
-168 NINEPMSNT
+168 TIHEPMSNT
-177 LTMEVPAGTINPTT
+177 LTMEVPAGTINPIM
-191 GHVDADDAALY
+191 GHVDADDAALFQ
-202 RAIGPDQPDP
+202 AIGPDQPDP

-217 TERTTNIPFGW
+217 TDRTTHVPFGW
-228 IRPQGGGMP
+228 IRPQGGRMP

-246 PPAGPFGPPG
+246 GGGPPGGNPPRGGPPGGPFGPPG
-256 RGPPGGGP
+256 GPFGPPGGGP
-264 PGGGPPGGGPP
+264 PGGGPPAPI
-275 GGGPPGGGPP
+275 
-285 RGGPFGPP
+285 
-293 GGGPPAPIPVAP
+293 PPAP
-305 AVGGRNDKLVGN
+305 AVMGGRNDKLVGN
-317 TPLVFKGERSRA
+317 TPLIFKGERSRA

-381 QIINQRWAP
+381 QIIHQGWAP
-390 HDERLWTEV
+390 TDERLWAEV

-417 AALAKGLQLDKGD
+417 AALAKGLQLEKGD

-440 LVRHAGYDVNQ
+440 LVRHAGYDINQ

-477 ATYEQWRAAAID
+477 ATYEQWRSAAID
-489 QQRVYVHMRNRAD
+489 QQKVYVHMRNRAD
-502 RFKTKKPAP
+502 RFKTKKLPP
-511 TNTWRPFNS
+511 VTTWRPFGN

-525 PRDKNAMDTSPGRT
+525 TKDPNAMDTSPGRT

-597 RQKQNNRGANS
+597 RQKRNNQGPS
-608 PPRNTQIPTRARQV
+608 GPPRNTQVPTRARQV
-622 RQEDSNIRVVDD
+622 RQEESNVRIVDD

-643 QQRANDWLT
+643 QQRATDWLT
-652 SVANEHDDVKDIV
+652 SVADEHDDVKDIV